1 MKANRIISRL
11 GVVIFF
17 MTLVACSL
25 FDESQEKV
33 VEVFSS
39 EKPYTLE
46 ILKERSYY
54 QADKVVS
61 RLSSKNVDS
70 YILKSEDEDGD
81 SWYSVVS
88 GAFEN
93 DSCLEAFRLYLD
105 TALQIK
111 AGDVF
116 LYSEMDSLDRIPVK
130 EEAVKE
136 QKRIDA
142 NKPDVPKDI
151 ALLISQY
158 PKTDIFY
165 LKNVS
170 LLSLTDEG
178 IESAE
183 GRHVDMP
190 RGVTLKKLKE
200 LGCVSFASVI
210 YKDNLYK
217 DEVTLQVAKLKDR
230 PVVNQASVVPLFNL
244 NNEEAAEI
252 CSLLADLVLAT
263 GKYKEEKK
271 EEFQHPTQKSIVGYK
286 VSFVTKEG
294 NLRKYYFLTS
304 ETGGFVYMLQS
315 TKEDDTELM
324 DFLANIGKS
333 DGGLEEFDEFYNSF
347 YTVADKMANLDV
359 LIGYY
364 SDRLDYRYAK
374 ERGYAKWANRMVGH
388 WFTNFCFYNDVKGSW
403 EYSIFDLLTKNKSH
417 QVYRKF
423 YRSEQSKESER
434 KIYGTVGTAL
444 YGVTIN
450 RYWELIKY
458 LEEVSF
464 SYDRYIVAC
473 SGDYEFSEEELIE
486 RVEKLQFEKGGYDKT
501 AGQAEAA
508 SAQDSTTQKS
518 E

>member
-1 MKANRIISRL
+1 MKANRIIGRL
-11 GVVIFF
+11 SVVISL
-17 MTLVACSL
+17 MMLMACSL

-33 VEVFSS
+33 VEAFSS

-61 RLSSKNVDS
+61 RLSSKNIDS
-70 YILKSEDEDGD
+70 YILKSEDEEGD

-111 AGDVF
+111 AGEVF
-116 LYSEMDSLDRIPVK
+116 VYSEMDSLDRIPVK

-142 NKPDVPKDI
+142 NKPDVPEDI
-151 ALLISQY
+151 ASLISQY

-178 IESAE
+178 IQSAE

-217 DEVTLQVAKLKDR
+217 DEVTLQVVKLKDS

-263 GKYKEEKK
+263 GKYKEELK
-271 EEFQHPTQKSIVGYK
+271 EEFRHPSQSDIVGYR
-286 VSFVTKEG
+286 VSFRTKEG
-294 NLRKYYFLTS
+294 VLRRYYFLT
-304 ETGGFVYMLQS
+304 TQDGGYVYMLQS
-315 TKEDDTELM
+315 TKEDDGELM
-324 DFLANIGKS
+324 DFLANVGKT

-347 YTVADKMANLDV
+347 YTIADQMADLDI

-364 SDRLDYRYAK
+364 SDRLDYTYAK

-388 WFTNFCFYNDVKGSW
+388 WYTNFYFYNSGKGVW
-403 EYSIFDLLTKNKSH
+403 NYAIFDLLTKNKSH
-417 QVYRKF
+417 QVYRTF

-434 KIYGTVGTAL
+434 EIYGTVGTAL
-444 YGVTIN
+444 YGITIN
-450 RYWELIKY
+450 KYWDLIRYLQ
-458 LEEVSF
+458 EVSF
-464 SYDRYIVAC
+464 SYDRYIVAG
-473 SGDYEFSEEELIE
+473 SGAVDYSEEDLIA
-486 RVEKLQFEKGGYDKT
+486 RVENLQLEKGGYQKNTDET
-501 AGQAEAA
+501 TNDDSAA
-508 SAQDSTTQKS
+508 NDTIR
-518 E
+518 

>member
-11 GVVIFF
+11 VVVISL
-17 MTLVACSL
+17 MTLMACSL
-25 FDESQEKV
+25 FDESQEKE

-116 LYSEMDSLDRIPVK
+116 LYSEMDSLNRIPVK
-130 EEAVKE
+130 EESVKE
-136 QKRIDA
+136 QKRIVA

-158 PKTDIFY
+158 PQTDIFY

-170 LLSLTDEG
+170 LLSLTKEG

-271 EEFQHPTQKSIVGYK
+271 EEFQHPAQKSIVGYK
-286 VSFVTKEG
+286 VSFLTKEG
-294 NLRKYYFLTS
+294 NLRKYYFLTT

-324 DFLANIGKS
+324 DFIANLGQA

-347 YTVADKMANLDV
+347 YTIADQMANLDV

-403 EYSIFDLLTKNKSH
+403 DYSIFDLLTKNKSH

-458 LEEVSF
+458 LKEVSF

-473 SGDYEFSEEELIE
+473 SGDYDFSEEELIE
-486 RVEKLQFEKGGYDKT
+486 RVEKLQFERGGYDKT